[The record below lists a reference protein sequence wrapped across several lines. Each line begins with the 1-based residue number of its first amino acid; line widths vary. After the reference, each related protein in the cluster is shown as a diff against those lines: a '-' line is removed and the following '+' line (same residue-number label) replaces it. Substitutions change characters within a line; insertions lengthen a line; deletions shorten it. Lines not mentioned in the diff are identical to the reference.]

1 MKALWRSSSVSSKA
15 SAVFFASLIRLYCP
29 FLIRRNLRGWPSVA
43 DSLAQAGTNIA
54 VPNFGRLMA
63 RATRLRG
70 GGPGACKNVRIP
82 CHKSCDSGVDVF
94 ESGEMSERAVEALV
108 DSVPETVTTAAPSFD
123 EAFTLHRRGV
133 LRAAYSLVRDT
144 GLAEDVTQEVF
155 LKLYQHLGSLKNEEH
170 VRPWLLRVA
179 SNTALNT
186 IRSRG
191 RAGAREEEF
200 VAAAT
205 VGGGSEP
212 VGIEADYERR
222 TEMEEAR
229 RALASIK
236 EPMRSC
242 LLLKQQGLSYR
253 EIAQTLNLN
262 EANVGSLIARG
273 RKEFTRVYGKIG
285 GRR

>member
-1 MKALWRSSSVSSKA
+1 
-15 SAVFFASLIRLYCP
+15 
-29 FLIRRNLRGWPSVA
+29 
-43 DSLAQAGTNIA
+43 
-54 VPNFGRLMA
+54 
-63 RATRLRG
+63 
-70 GGPGACKNVRIP
+70 
-82 CHKSCDSGVDVF
+82 
-94 ESGEMSERAVEALV
+94 MSERAVEALIN
-108 DSVPETVTTAAPSFD
+108 SVPETVQAAQAAPSFD
-123 EAFTLHRRGV
+123 EAFTLHHRAV
-133 LRAAYSLVRDT
+133 FRAAYALVRDA

-155 LKLYQHLGSLKNEEH
+155 LKLYQHIGSLRDEEH

-200 VAAAT
+200 AVAAT
-205 VGGGSEP
+205 VGGSEP
-212 VGIEADYERR
+212 VGIEADYDRR
-222 TEMEEAR
+222 TEIEEAR
-229 RALASIK
+229 RALAQVK

-253 EIAQTLNLN
+253 EIAQTLSLN

>member
-1 MKALWRSSSVSSKA
+1 
-15 SAVFFASLIRLYCP
+15 
-29 FLIRRNLRGWPSVA
+29 
-43 DSLAQAGTNIA
+43 
-54 VPNFGRLMA
+54 
-63 RATRLRG
+63 
-70 GGPGACKNVRIP
+70 
-82 CHKSCDSGVDVF
+82 
-94 ESGEMSERAVEALV
+94 MSERAAEALIN
-108 DSVPETVTTAAPSFD
+108 SVPETVQAAQAAPSFD
-123 EAFTLHRRGV
+123 EAFTLHHRAV
-133 LRAAYSLVRDT
+133 FRAAYALVRDA

-179 SNTALNT
+179 SNTALNA

-200 VAAAT
+200 ATAAT
-205 VGGGSEP
+205 VGGTGP

-222 TEMEEAR
+222 TEIEEAR
-229 RALASIK
+229 RALAQIK

-253 EIAQTLNLN
+253 EIAQTLSVN

-273 RKEFTRVYGKIG
+273 RKEFARLYGKIG